1 MTSEIGTRL
10 QLAAVGPQDMYVTST
25 AGTSPWLAV
34 FKRPSRFALDTV
46 DTPFANGFLLGL
58 RNRTEIP
65 RAGDCL
71 GGITLEVRLPAIPGA
86 APDDTWIPRI
96 GYALF
101 RRVRVWLNDTLLS
114 DVERLWNDLH
124 DRLFETRPQA
134 RAAMIGGEPLS
145 LTVPHILHVPLKL
158 PFSSTNWLPTGPL
171 GTTRL
176 TLEVDAETFEA
187 CIRPAPRV
195 DVLTGDLRRARY
207 VDAMHVR
214 VVLLAPSATPRT
226 LRLWTAAGVL
236 AAQRTVDPGVDALT
250 LVLTQPWSATLAQ
263 CGSSSVTVV
272 ADTLAFPGRPAEL
285 DVRCLVE
292 VAFLDAPERLQFLNS
307 YTHWHCET
315 VLDVE
320 AKTYTETVD
329 ADGRVGRIPKPVVT
343 IDLSELNHPVRFLAW
358 VVYGDGTFF
367 NYATNAI
374 ESCRLWANNREFV
387 PKLPGAHFQLVTKVA
402 RPGVVASK
410 DGVHFLSFAMQ
421 PAALQPSGSAT
432 FAKAKQPF
440 LEVALSPSFQTGGT
454 VKVFSLVRRVLAMS
468 RGTAAFL
475 TT

>member
-1 MTSEIGTRL
+1 MTSELGTRL

-34 FKRPSRFALDTV
+34 YKRPTRFALETV
-46 DTPFANGFLLGL
+46 DTPFANGFVFG
-58 RNRTEIP
+58 RKNRTEIP

-71 GGITLEVRLPAIPGA
+71 GGIALEIRLPVIPGA
-86 APDDTWIPRI
+86 APEDTWVSHI
-96 GYALF
+96 GYALL
-101 RRVRVWLNDTLLS
+101 RRVRVWLDDTLLS
-114 DVERLWNDLH
+114 DAERLWYHIH
-124 DRLFETRPQA
+124 DRLFETKA
-134 RAAMIGGEPLS
+134 DALADMIGADPLP
-145 LTVPHILHVPLKL
+145 LAVPHILHVPLKL
-158 PFSSTNWLPTGPL
+158 PFSVTNWLPTGPL
-171 GTTRL
+171 GATRM
-176 TLEVDAETFEA
+176 TLEIDTESFEA
-187 CIRPAPRV
+187 CIRPVRRD

-207 VDAMHVR
+207 VDATHVR
-214 VVLLAPSATPRT
+214 VVLAPSASPRV
-226 LRLWTAAGVL
+226 LSIWTAAGVL
-236 AAQRTVDPGVDALT
+236 AAQRTVAPGVDALT

-263 CGSSSVTVV
+263 CGSSSIAVV

-285 DVRCLVE
+285 DVRCLVD

-307 YTHWHCET
+307 YTQWHCET

-343 IDLSELNHPVRFLAW
+343 IDLSELNFPTRYLAW

-367 NYATNAI
+367 DYATHAI

-387 PKLPGAHFQLVTKVA
+387 PKLPGAHFQLLTKVG

-410 DGVHFLSFAMQ
+410 DGVHFLSFAMH

-454 VKVFSLVRRVLAMS
+454 VKVFALVRRVLALS